1 MDLYVIRHADAVKWD
16 EPDGHEDAERP
27 LTEAGETQARTLAT
41 ALQRRGVR
49 LSYVLCSPLLRARQT
64 AEGML
69 RQWTGASPELRTCDA
84 LAPGGRRKRLAKA
97 VDKLDAEAVAVV
109 GHDPDLSEFVG
120 WLLGSRKI
128 AVELAK
134 AGVALLHCPDGVG
147 KGQGSL
153 AWLVTPEWLG
163 EPAGV
168 GNGRAAKT

>member
-1 MDLYVIRHADAVKWD
+1 MDLYVIRHAEAVKWD
-16 EPDGHEDAERP
+16 EDDGHGDAERP
-27 LTEAGETQARTLAT
+27 LTEAGEGQARALAT

-49 LSYVLCSPLLRARQT
+49 LSHVLCSPLLRAQQT

-69 RQWTGASPELRTCDA
+69 RQWTGPAPELQTCDG

-97 VDKLDAEAVAVV
+97 LDKLKADAVAVV

-120 WLLGSRKI
+120 WLLGSRKL

-134 AGVALLHCPDGVG
+134 AGVALVHCPEGVG

-153 AWLVTPEWLG
+153 AWLVTPDWLT
-163 EPAGV
+163 EPATV